1 MSKDNIDNLFNRLEN
16 DFDLETPEVN
26 HTQRF
31 LDKLNNQ
38 GNQKLVNNKKSLQF
52 WRPFISIA
60 ASIALIISLFI
71 ITQQQTETR
80 DLASVSPEMAETED
94 FFIVS
99 INDEL
104 NKLQEVSSP
113 EAKKIIEDAL
123 DRIKTLEKDY
133 ENLKYD
139 LNESG
144 NDNQVIYAM
153 ISNFQNRIDILQN
166 TLEQINIIKQLKN
179 QSNENST
186 TI

>member
-1 MSKDNIDNLFNRLEN
+1 MSKDTIDNLFKRLEH
-16 DFDLETPEVN
+16 DFDMETPEVN

-38 GNQKLVNNKKSLQF
+38 ESPKLAVNKKS
-52 WRPFISIA
+52 RPFWKPFIGIA
-60 ASIALIISLFI
+60 ASIALFI
-71 ITQQQTETR
+71 VTQQQPETR
-80 DLASVSPEMAETED
+80 DLASVSPKMAETED
-94 FFIVS
+94 FFIGS

-104 NKLQEVSSP
+104 NKLQEASSP
-113 EAKKIIEDAL
+113 ETKKIIEDAL
-123 DRIKTLEKDY
+123 SRIETLERDY

-139 LNESG
+139 LKESG

-179 QSNENST
+179 QSNENSN

>member
-1 MSKDNIDNLFNRLEN
+1 MSKDNLDNLFNRLEH
-16 DFDLETPEVN
+16 DFDLETPETN

-31 LDKLNNQ
+31 LDKLNNKAEP
-38 GNQKLVNNKKSLQF
+38 KLTINKRSRQLWK
-52 WRPFISIA
+52 PFMGIA
-60 ASIALIISLFI
+60 ASIALLVSIFI
-71 ITQQQTETR
+71 VTQQQPETR
-80 DLASVSPEMAETED
+80 DLASVSPKMAQTED

-113 EAKKIIEDAL
+113 ETKKIIEDAL
-123 DRIKTLEKDY
+123 DRIKNLEKDY